1 MPTLPARKVWRV
13 NDDGTT
19 VVLPSISVEIW
30 NVQTNMLH
38 STVVTDATGTILAQ
52 TVPGAV
58 GDKFRLRVLN
68 DGYGRCDSVTVLAE

>member
-13 NDDGTT
+13 NDDGTAT
-19 VVLPSISVEIW
+19 PLASTSVEIW

-38 STVVTDATGTILAQ
+38 STVTTDLDGVMGAQ

-58 GDKFRLRVLN
+58 GDKFRLRVTN
-68 DGYGRCDSVTVLAE
+68 DGYGRADSVLVTSE